1 MIRLITHMILHF
13 ALPGVLAKWFY
24 RENWKRQWGIM
35 VSTMIVDL
43 DHLLA
48 VPVFDPGRC
57 SIGFHPGHSYFAICI
72 YSFLFLFPKLRVF
85 SLGLLVHM
93 FLDYMDC
100 LWMGLQS

>member
-1 MIRLITHMILHF
+1 MILHF